1 VTRDD
6 LMTNAV
12 ITPVV
17 LAVIVGLTLAL
28 SARHFWRAD
37 LTADG
42 DFSLEPVTLQL
53 IGEISDTLTIR
64 VYFTRDLE
72 PPYHN
77 LEGIVADLLDE
88 YRAHNPSRISVQWV
102 DPTDDPGLKEEARR
116 MGLEPATLEVMA
128 EGRREAREI
137 WMGMA
142 FVYRDRIEALPTVQ
156 RLDDLEFQISRR
168 IRAVVHDR
176 PLPVVGFLT
185 GHGEPD
191 VTEGLNALQNVRDKI
206 AETYR
211 VSRVEADGGEGI
223 ADDVDVLVVIGAREP
238 LTDAERLA
246 IDQFLMSGRPALVFR
261 SNLTPDP
268 RTRELHRSSDNLGEL
283 FAHYGLAM
291 ETTILAD
298 RFSNGLMPVPTR
310 RGQSGRVNHPL
321 IPLATDLDRA
331 QLITRGVDTLALP
344 LASPLTVVEA
354 PPGCSDCTVHELAWT
369 SKRSVALPRVHS
381 LDPADY
387 IKPAPDERPGPFL
400 VAAALEGELTT
411 FFAGNGGDR
420 AIDTASPPGTRL
432 VVVGSADYAL
442 KNLGFFLN
450 ALDWVSLDADM
461 LALRPDQSLPPVMRP
476 LGRTTMQLVRLLNL
490 GFVPAVIALVAVMR
504 AQRRRS
510 R

>member
-1 VTRDD
+1 MTRDD
-6 LMTNAV
+6 LMTNTV
-12 ITPVV
+12 ITPVL
-17 LAVIVGLTLAL
+17 LAVIAGLILAL
-28 SARHFWRAD
+28 SARHFWRFD
-37 LTADG
+37 LTDDG

-53 IGEISDTLTIR
+53 LAEIPDQLTIR

-77 LEGIVADLLDE
+77 LEGVVADLLDE
-88 YRAHNPSRISVQWV
+88 YRAHNPARIAVQWV
-102 DPTDDPGLKEEARR
+102 DPTDDPALKEEARR
-116 MGLEPATLEVMA
+116 MGLEPATLEVTA

-142 FVYRDRIEALPTVQ
+142 FVYRDRIDALPTVQ
-156 RLDDLEFQISRR
+156 RLDDLEFQITRH

-176 PLPVVGFLT
+176 PLPVVGFLA

-191 VTEGLNALQNVRDKI
+191 VAEGTNALQTLRDKI
-206 AETYR
+206 AETYQVR
-211 VSRVEADGGEGI
+211 KVELGEVDSVP
-223 ADDVDVLVVIGAREP
+223 DDVDVLVVVGPREP
-238 LTDAERLA
+238 LEDVERLA

-261 SNLTPDP
+261 SNLTPDA
-268 RTRELHRSSDNLGEL
+268 RTREIHRSSDNLGDL
-283 FAHYGLAM
+283 FEHYGVAM
-291 ETTILAD
+291 ETTIVAD

-321 IPLATDLDRA
+321 IPLAIDLDRE
-331 QLITRGVDTLALP
+331 QSITRGLDTLAMP
-344 LASPLTVVEA
+344 LASPLTVVED
-354 PPGCSDCTVHELAWT
+354 PPGCIDCTVHELVRT
-369 SKRSVALPRVHS
+369 GRRSVALSRVSS

-387 IKPAPDERPGPFL
+387 IKPAQGEQPGPFI
-400 VAAALEGELTT
+400 VAVALEGELRS
-411 FFAGNGGDR
+411 FFSEEAGGAAVDPG
-420 AIDTASPPGTRL
+420 SPPGTRM

-461 LALRPDQSLPPVMRP
+461 LSLRPDQSLPPVMNP

-490 GFVPAVIALVAVMR
+490 GFVPGLIALVAVLR